1 MGKMIHEAL
10 SRSIIGIAMEVL
22 NELKPGLDE
31 KLYERAMAIELRRCG
46 HAVALQ
52 SSFPVFYRG
61 EMIGNLIPDMIV
73 DDLVIVDGKVVSAFT
88 DSHAAQMI
96 GYLNI
101 TGLKLALLLNFKNA
115 SLTWKRVVNE
125 RVHENVIPP
134 DLHSPIRE
142 IRVIRGQKM
151 PSIDKLFEVLVNEGA
166 SDLHIGEGQPPKIRK
181 HGDVMAIC
189 EKPLRRD
196 ELVNMLSEVC
206 GPKGWTLFE
215 ERGDFDFAY
224 EMDEKSRFR
233 CNFLKQT
240 NGYGAVFRLIPT
252 RIASLAELGIPAVVR
267 QFGDLRGG
275 LVLITGP
282 TGSGKSTTLA
292 ALIDYINT
300 NYARHI
306 ITIEEPI
313 EFVHHNKRSI
323 MTQREVPEH
332 SSTFPAGLKAA
343 MREDCDIVLVGEMR
357 DLETVSLALTAA
369 ETGLLVFGT
378 LHTNN
383 ARKTIDRMIDVFPAD
398 KQPQARTML
407 ANSLRGV
414 LAQLLLKR
422 ADGTGRNAVNEILI
436 SSSAVSS
443 IIREGATQ
451 KLQDVIVSGKGQG
464 MQFMDDAIWT
474 LLQQGI
480 VSPHEAFMKA
490 IDKNLFK
497 KFLPADEAGLANSA
511 GSSPD
516 DEQRPLGD
524 FVKGQARKA

>member
-1 MGKMIHEAL
+1 MAY
-10 SRSIIGIAMEVL
+10 
-22 NELKPGLDE
+22 LDQF
-31 KLYERAMAIELRRCG
+31 LQAI
-46 HAVALQ
+46 V
-52 SSFPVFYRG
+52 
-61 EMIGNLIPDMIV
+61 
-73 DDLVIVDGKVVSAFT
+73 T
-88 DSHAAQMI
+88 
-96 GYLNI
+96 
-101 TGLKLALLLNFKNA
+101 
-115 SLTWKRVVNE
+115 
-125 RVHENVIPP
+125 
-134 DLHSPIRE
+134 
-142 IRVIRGQKM
+142 
-151 PSIDKLFEVLVNEGA
+151 EGA
-166 SDLHIGEGQPPKIRK
+166 SDLHIGEGQPPKMRR
-181 HGDVMAIC
+181 HGDIMAMRPEPI
-189 EKPLRRD
+189 LRD
-196 ELVNMLSEVC
+196 EAVLMLSEIA
-206 GPKGWTLFE
+206 GPANWKLFDE
-215 ERGDFDFAY
+215 LGDLDFAY
-224 EMDEKSRFR
+224 EMDQASRFR
-233 CNFLKQT
+233 CNFLKQS

-252 RIASLAELGIPAVVR
+252 KIAPLEQLGIPMVVKE
-267 QFGDLRGG
+267 FGNLRGG
-275 LVLITGP
+275 LVLVTGP

-292 ALIDYINT
+292 ALIDYINI
-300 NYARHI
+300 NFARHI
-306 ITIEEPI
+306 VTIEEPI

-480 VSPHEAFMKA
+480 VSQHEAFMKA

-497 KFLPADEAGLANSA
+497 KFLPAAEAGLANSA

-524 FVKGQARKA
+524 FVKSRVRKA